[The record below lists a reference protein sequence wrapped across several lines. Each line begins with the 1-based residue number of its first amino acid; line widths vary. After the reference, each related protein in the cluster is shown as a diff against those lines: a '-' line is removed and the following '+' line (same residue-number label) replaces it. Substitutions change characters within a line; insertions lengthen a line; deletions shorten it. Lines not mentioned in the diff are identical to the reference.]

1 MLDPSRSTRHFAII
15 MEIIRTEF
23 GLRRLKCATDL
34 HRTAHVSSMP
44 SAIRRPDPSENPTDL
59 RVRALRIRDHASN
72 FASDVAGPR
81 MLALAAEFEAQ
92 AAALDA
98 DGKSVWDQVS
108 AGWTRK
114 E

>member
-1 MLDPSRSTRHFAII
+1 
-15 MEIIRTEF
+15 
-23 GLRRLKCATDL
+23 
-34 HRTAHVSSMP
+34 MP
-44 SAIRRPDPSENPTDL
+44 SASAAPDPIENPTDL
-59 RVRALRIRDHASN
+59 RLRALRVREHASN
-72 FASDVAGPR
+72 FARDVAGPR

>member
-1 MLDPSRSTRHFAII
+1 MS
-15 MEIIRTEF
+15 
-23 GLRRLKCATDL
+23 
-34 HRTAHVSSMP
+34 
-44 SAIRRPDPSENPTDL
+44 SAIEL
-59 RVRALRIRDHASN
+59 RARAERIRDLAQN
-72 FASDVAGPR
+72 LADDVAVPR